1 MSVGWPYTRSVPPY
15 RDADVSP
22 AQDWSDHPS
31 VTASTT
37 MRLLCADDEE
47 DIRTILQL
55 ALSLDPEFEVELV
68 ESGEAALARARVEKY
83 DAILLDGMMPGLDG
97 YETCRRLKAEPA
109 TARIPIVFLTAKTQR
124 AEVERALTLGAV
136 ACLMKP
142 FDPMT
147 LAAELRAALAE
158 AA

>member
-1 MSVGWPYTRSVPPY
+1 M
-15 RDADVSP
+15 
-22 AQDWSDHPS
+22 
-31 VTASTT
+31 T

-68 ESGEAALARARVEKY
+68 ESGEAALARARVAKY

-109 TARIPIVFLTAKTQR
+109 TARIPVVFLTAKTQR

-147 LAAELRAALAE
+147 LAAELRDALERAA
-158 AA
+158 

>member
-1 MSVGWPYTRSVPPY
+1 VP
-15 RDADVSP
+15 DADVSL
-22 AQDWSDHPS
+22 AQDWSGHS
-31 VTASTT
+31 RVTVLMTL
-37 MRLLCADDEE
+37 RLLCADDEE

-55 ALSLDPEFEVELV
+55 ALGLDPEFEVELV
-68 ESGEAALARARVEKY
+68 ESGEAALARARVAKY

-109 TARIPIVFLTAKTQR
+109 TAGIPVVFLTAKTQR

-147 LAAELRAALAE
+147 LAAELRDALERAA
-158 AA
+158 

>member
-1 MSVGWPYTRSVPPY
+1 
-15 RDADVSP
+15 
-22 AQDWSDHPS
+22 
-31 VTASTT
+31 

-55 ALSLDPEFEVELV
+55 ALSLDPELDVEMV
-68 ESGEAALARARVEKY
+68 ESGEAALARARVEKF

-97 YETCRRLKAEPA
+97 YETCRRLKAEA
-109 TARIPIVFLTAKTQR
+109 VTANVPVVFLTAKTQR
-124 AEVERALTLGAV
+124 AEIDKALTLGAV

-147 LAAELRAALAE
+147 LAAELRAALGR
-158 AA
+158 